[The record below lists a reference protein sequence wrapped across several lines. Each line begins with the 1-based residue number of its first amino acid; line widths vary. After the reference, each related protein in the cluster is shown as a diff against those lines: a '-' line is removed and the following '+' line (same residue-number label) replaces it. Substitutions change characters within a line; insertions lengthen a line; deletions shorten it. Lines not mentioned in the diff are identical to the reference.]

1 MLTEEERE
9 IGVALIDLGGGT
21 CDIAIFANIPSNI
34 PQRRAGPTNDI
45 AFGLHAYGCGG
56 KNRSMVR
63 PCAPMSIEVPS
74 VGGREPRRLSR
85 QVLAEICEPRME
97 EILTL
102 LDQELVRSGLK
113 NMIGAGVV
121 LTGGTALIQG
131 CQELGEQVFNLP
143 THIGYPRNVG
153 GLKDM
158 VNSPKFAT
166 AMGLLRF
173 GAEKEGMEQK
183 FRIEATGMYS
193 IRSCRA

>member
-1 MLTEEERE
+1 
-9 IGVALIDLGGGT
+9 
-21 CDIAIFANIPSNI
+21 
-34 PQRRAGPTNDI
+34 
-45 AFGLHAYGCGG
+45 
-56 KNRSMVR
+56 
-63 PCAPMSIEVPS
+63 MSISKCPA
-74 VGGREPRRLSR
+74 SR

-143 THIGYPRNVG
+143 TRIGYPRNVG

-183 FRIEATGMYS
+183 FRIRSDGNVFNS
-193 IRSCRA
+193 ILSRMKKWFSEIS

>member
-1 MLTEEERE
+1 MSETLPIRFF
-9 IGVALIDLGGGT
+9 LGANSPQGFVSRFDQLDYGDPQWHTFIIKGGPGCGKST
-21 CDIAIFANIPSNI
+21 FLKRLSSIFAE
-34 PQRRAGPTNDI
+34 
-45 AFGLHAYGCGG
+45 
-56 KNRSMVR
+56 RS
-63 PCAPMSIEVPS
+63 
-74 VGGREPRRLSR
+74 
-85 QVLAEICEPRME
+85 PRME

-143 THIGYPRNVG
+143 TRIGYPRNVG

-183 FRIEATGMYS
+183 FRIRSDGNVFNS
-193 IRSCRA
+193 ILSRMKKWFSEIS